1 MLKRYLYLKIYP
13 QFTFYCFLLLLTQ
26 TACQTSQ
33 ENTPSQ
39 KPYLLAT
46 TGMIADIIKNITLDS
61 AKIESLMGAG
71 VDPHLYKATRQDLE
85 KMRQA
90 EVIFYNGLYL
100 EGKMGEVLEKLG
112 KQKPIYAIAKGIS
125 HQKILQEGTAADPHL
140 WFDVQLWAEAT
151 EFAAEKLIEK
161 YPQNTAY
168 FKKNTAA
175 YLQKLKQLD
184 QEVKQQLQ
192 TIPKAQRVL
201 ITAHDAFGYFG
212 KAYQV
217 EVKALQ
223 GISTLSEFGLKDIKE
238 LVDFI
243 VKRKI
248 KSVFV
253 ETSIPKKSLEAVVS
267 ACQEKGHNLKIGGTL
282 YSDAMGKEGTP
293 EGTYIGM
300 IRANVNTILKG
311 LK

>member
-1 MLKRYLYLKIYP
+1 MTKKYSYPKIYL
-13 QFTFYCFLLLLTQ
+13 QFAFYCFLLFFAQ

-112 KQKPIYAIAKGIS
+112 KQKPVYAVAEGIS
-125 HQKILQEGTAADPHL
+125 PQKILQEGTAADPHL
-140 WFDVQLWAEAT
+140 WFDVQLWAEVT
-151 EFAAEKLIEK
+151 QFAAKKLIAK

-168 FKKNTAA
+168 FQKNTAA

-243 VKRKI
+243 VNRKI
-248 KSVFV
+248 KAVFV
-253 ETSIPKKSLEAVVS
+253 ETSIPQKSLEAVVS
-267 ACQEKGHNLKIGGTL
+267 ACQEKGHDLKIGGTL
-282 YSDAMGKEGTP
+282 YSDAMGEENTE

-300 IRANVNTILKG
+300 VRANVNTIIKG

>member
-1 MLKRYLYLKIYP
+1 MQKKNLHSKIYSKLI
-13 QFTFYCFLLLLTQ
+13 FYCFLLFFAQ
-26 TACQTSQ
+26 TACQPSQ
-33 ENTPSQ
+33 ENNPSR
-39 KPYLLAT
+39 KPSLLAT
-46 TGMIADIIKNITLDS
+46 TGMIADVIKNITLDS
-61 AKIESLMGAG
+61 AEVMSLMGAG

-100 EGKMGEVLEKLG
+100 EGKMGEVLEKLS
-112 KQKPIYAIAKGIS
+112 KQKPVYAVANAIS
-125 HQKILQEGTAADPHL
+125 PQKILQEGTAADPHL
-140 WFDVQLWAEAT
+140 WFDVQRWAEVT
-151 EFAAEKLIEK
+151 QFVAEKLIEK

-168 FKKNTAA
+168 FQKNTAD
-175 YLQKLKQLD
+175 YLEKLKQLD
-184 QEVKQQLQ
+184 QEVKQQLK
-192 TIPKAQRVL
+192 TIPEAQRVL

-248 KSVFV
+248 KAVFV
-253 ETSIPKKSLEAVVS
+253 ETSIPQKSLEAVVS
-267 ACQEKGHNLKIGGTL
+267 ACQEKGHDLKIGGTL
-282 YSDAMGKEGTP
+282 YSDAMGEEGTE

-300 IRANVNTILKG
+300 VRANVNTIIKG